1 MWLPIALRQQR
12 TLHDLLQLHLE
23 NVHFT
28 LGGYSVIA
36 PLDMVDGED

>member
-1 MWLPIALRQQR
+1 MWLPIASRQQR
-12 TLHDLLQLHLE
+12 TLHDLQLHLE

-28 LGGYSVIA
+28 LGGYSFIA